1 MISRYFVIIVLVFS
15 SVIIRA
21 QVPTSMKARITAV
34 ENSLMPYVPI
44 KEFKGWNLPARMKF
58 YRVPGVSI
66 AVIHNFKLD
75 WVKGYGLAD
84 TLKNIPV
91 TPETLFSAGSIS
103 KLVTAVAALKLVENN
118 QLNLDKPINNYLTSW
133 RIPEN
138 DFTRRTPITLRLL
151 LSHQAGTSQSSYF
164 GFTPDKVPSLS
175 IRDILN
181 GIPAAESRPVVV
193 NSEPKKEFR
202 YSGGGYLIAQQAIM
216 DVTNQEFASF
226 TRKSIFKVLGM
237 QHTTFAQPLSPAFSK
252 KAAWAYSQN
261 SWFKGMP
268 YVYPQQAAAGLYA
281 TPQDL
286 ARFIIVLQQSYRGKS
301 NFLKP
306 ATVQALVTPQVGVS
320 NGVYREEMGLGA
332 FLLQRS
338 DNHQPNGVYFEHTG
352 VNAGFL
358 AYAIG
363 NLTAGNGVII
373 MLNKDG
379 AADELG
385 KEIRRAVA
393 KVYNWTNFLPDQIIP
408 QPLPDSLLVQYAGR
422 YQRGPD
428 EVVTF
433 RKENN
438 YLLET
443 INQGRPIYC
452 FPVAKDTVAFS
463 DYSFKGVFRRNRES
477 QITGLEILELSKLLP
492 RLPDTSYLP
501 NELLRQGRLREAVA
515 GYRKLQWNEYQLTY
529 MAYELMHE
537 RPAKLKEAESI
548 LQLASQQFPQS
559 GIVKARFGD
568 LYRFQG
574 KKAEAIQAYQ
584 RALATNP
591 QDKDLKD
598 KLTALTSP

>member
-1 MISRYFVIIVLVFS
+1 M
-15 SVIIRA
+15 
-21 QVPTSMKARITAV
+21 
-34 ENSLMPYVPI
+34 
-44 KEFKGWNLPARMKF
+44 
-58 YRVPGVSI
+58 
-66 AVIHNFKLD
+66 
-75 WVKGYGLAD
+75 
-84 TLKNIPV
+84 
-91 TPETLFSAGSIS
+91 
-103 KLVTAVAALKLVENN
+103 
-118 QLNLDKPINNYLTSW
+118 
-133 RIPEN
+133 
-138 DFTRRTPITLRLL
+138 
-151 LSHQAGTSQSSYF
+151 
-164 GFTPDKVPSLS
+164 
-175 IRDILN
+175 
-181 GIPAAESRPVVV
+181 V
-193 NSEPKKEFR
+193 NTEPKKEFR
-202 YSGGGYLIAQQAIM
+202 YSGGGYLIVQQAIM

-226 TRKSIFKVLGM
+226 THKGIFKVLGM
-237 QHTTFAQPLSPAFSK
+237 QHTTFAQLLPPAFSK

-286 ARFIIVLQQSYRGKS
+286 ARFIIALQQSYRGKS

-306 ATVQALVTPQVGVS
+306 ATVQALVTPQVVVS

-363 NLTAGNGVII
+363 NLAAGNGVII

-408 QPLPDSLLVQYAGR
+408 QPLPDSLLLQYTGR

-463 DYSFKGVFRRNRES
+463 DYPFKGVFRRNRES
-477 QITGLEILELSKLLP
+477 QITGLEILELGKLLP

-501 NELLRQGRLREAVA
+501 NELLHQGRLKEAVA

-537 RPAKLKEAESI
+537 RPAKLTEAESI
-548 LQLASQQFPQS
+548 LQLAKQQFPQS
-559 GIVKARFGD
+559 GIVEARFGD
-568 LYRFQG
+568 LYRLQS
-574 KKAEAIQAYQ
+574 KKAEAIQAYK